1 MNLDHIGNH
10 VRTKRT
16 IRRNAV
22 AAALLAGL
30 ALAAPTASH
39 AQTPSVD
46 TINTLVSAGS
56 SEMRATAQGSVLFA
70 AKCLPH
76 SGSGPLPVQ
85 TMVASFLIGPDWSPA
100 EPLVVG
106 SNPNLFQYAAEW
118 INYDSQQWL
127 GYTDSLD
134 SFFWTSL
141 RNLQPVGM
149 KMRTDAIVLFDQFT
163 PAVTA
168 GLTRFFNG
176 CDAMGGQNPNN
187 VGETPPPANN
197 QGGTGDGDLAG
208 AVAIGALAVGGAI
221 IANEIVDQ
229 FFTEAPAPDAP
240 GGQGARTTVTIGSV
254 TANSTTLGFGGDEIF
269 LLFSDGTRFP
279 ASGDSYQ
286 EIDDG
291 QVWRPN
297 ASATTSGGI
306 SVDLREWDSFNASD
320 VIGNLAIEANRAPG
334 RYTATL
340 RGDGGDYLIEYSVAR
355 SGGQTPN
362 AGSTPVQPQPADQP
376 ASNRVW
382 AAHGGNESITV
393 TDCRDDCEEDIGILI
408 QCQGLGQPALVDVP
422 WAATETGPAGAV
434 RPLSIVVGHQAYVFS
449 ATLGNYGMVGHVP
462 SFIIAPNDPVIEA
475 LQGGSAAQIVF
486 EGRST
491 TLGLKGSRSALDVFK
506 AHCGWN
512 GVAQAPTVQQ
522 PVQQDTQPY
531 WFASQYTDF
540 STGQARTSLTFGI
553 PETDA
558 TGFFAACT
566 PGGNN
571 TVIPVDLIVDFANQ
585 PAGASVPV
593 YIQTSSY
600 TAQYQGRVFISSS
613 EWAGVRIGVS
623 PSDPIWQAMQKEP
636 QLISYGV
643 GGAQQGLSTLTGVA
657 QAVPQFL
664 ASCFGGPGSNGQQ
677 PVQQTQPVQ
686 QPIQQQVVQPVQQPI
701 QQQVTQPIQQQQV
714 TQPIQQQQV
723 TQPVQQQGGLAGGMD
738 FTCDDGSRLVVN
750 LVAAG
755 TVSVANVTRNGTL
768 VTLVEVPTAVGKK
781 YSNGEATLNVS
792 GMTAQYLAQGAS
804 LFCQAN

>member
-1 MNLDHIGNH
+1 MKSLSTDRG
-10 VRTKRT
+10 VRPRAPLRCT
-16 IRRNAV
+16 V
-22 AAALLAGL
+22 SAAIFAGMALLAPAASL
-30 ALAAPTASH
+30 A
-39 AQTPSVD
+39 QVPSIDAV
-46 TINTLVSAGS
+46 NTVVLSTS
-56 SEMRATAQGSVLFA
+56 SEMKATAQSAVLFKA
-70 AKCLPH
+70 TCLPYA
-76 SGSGPLPVQ
+76 GSGPMIVQ
-85 TMVASFLIGPDWSPA
+85 TLVPAYVTGLNGGPA
-100 EPLVVG
+100 EPLLVG
-106 SNPNLFQYAAEW
+106 NQTSLFEYQTDW
-118 INYDSQQWL
+118 VDNDSQRWL

-134 SFFWTSL
+134 SFFWTNL
-141 RNLQPVGM
+141 RNSQPVGM
-149 KMRTDAIVLFDQFT
+149 KLRTDAVMVFDQFT
-163 PAVTA
+163 PSVSA
-168 GLTRFFNG
+168 GLKRFFDG
-176 CDAMGGQNPNN
+176 CDAMRGGIPNTA
-187 VGETPPPANN
+187 GETLPPANN
-197 QGGTGDGDLAG
+197 QGGAGDASAASAL
-208 AVAIGALAVGGAI
+208 AIGAAVIGGAL
-221 IANEIVDQ
+221 IANEIADQ

-240 GGQGARTTVTIGSV
+240 GGPGARMTVTINAV
-254 TANSTTLGFGGDEIF
+254 TANSTTFGFGGDEIF

-279 ASGDSYQ
+279 AGGESYQ

-291 QVWRPN
+291 QVWRPG
-297 ASATTSGGI
+297 ASATASGGL

-320 VIGNLAIEANRAPG
+320 IIGNLAIEANRAPG

-340 RGDGGDYLIEYSVAR
+340 RGDGGDYLVDYSVSR
-355 SGGQTPN
+355 GGGQTQN
-362 AGSTPVQPQPADQP
+362 AGGTPVQPQPADKL

-393 TDCRDDCEEDIGILI
+393 SDCRDDCEEDIGILF

-422 WAATETGPAGAV
+422 WAASETGPAGAV
-434 RPLSIVVGHQAYVFS
+434 KPLSIVVGHQAYVFN

-462 SFIIAPNDPVIEA
+462 SFTISPNDPVIEA
-475 LQGGSAAQIVF
+475 LQAGSTAQIVF

-522 PVQQDTQPY
+522 PVQQDAQPY
-531 WFASQYTDF
+531 WFASQYTDY
-540 STGQARTSLTFGI
+540 STGQARASLTFGI

-558 TGFFAACT
+558 TGFFAACA

-571 TVIPVDLIVDFANQ
+571 AVIPVDLIVDFANQ

-664 ASCFGGPGSNGQQ
+664 ASCSGGPGGNGQQ
-677 PVQQTQPVQ
+677 SIQQQTI
-686 QPIQQQVVQPVQQPI
+686 QPIQQQTIQPI
-701 QQQVTQPIQQQQV
+701 QQQTIQPIQQQ
-714 TQPIQQQQV
+714 TMQPIQQQAI
-723 TQPVQQQGGLAGGMD
+723 QPIQQQGLAGGTS
-738 FTCDDGSRLVVN
+738 FICDDGSRLSVD
-750 LVAAG
+750 LMAAG
-755 TVSVANVTRNGTL
+755 TVSVANVTRNGTQ

-792 GMTAQYLAQGAS
+792 GLAAQYVTQGAS